1 MDNVNG
7 HEPGTSL
14 DVIDVQEQAPIAAY
28 LEAAQQTRN
37 RIVDELRGLRDS
49 EQQLVDEFTRQ
60 AGEARARVSNYQRAL
75 DALGSR
81 KRAAPAKPKP
91 APAKQRRS
99 ARLTSGRSQTQRSS
113 EVRRRVVALMPDS
126 PHKVGEVPVVTS
138 ATSPTTRR
146 DISRESVDQAMQ
158 VLREREV
165 VRIAGTGRGGGKL
178 FALMPEGTN
187 D

>member
-49 EQQLVDEFTRQ
+49 EQRLVDEFTRQ

-81 KRAAPAKPKP
+81 KRTAPAKP
-91 APAKQRRS
+91 APAKQAAKRGGGKQWRVS
-99 ARLTSGRSQTQRSS
+99 DLKVE
-113 EVRRRVVALMPDS
+113 EVRQRIVALMPDS
-126 PHKVGEVPVVTS
+126 PHKVGEVPVVTIS
-138 ATSPTTRR
+138 YVADNSEG
-146 DISRESVDQAMQ
+146 ISRESVEQAMNA
-158 VLREREV
+158 LREREV

-178 FALMPEGTN
+178 FALMPEGT
-187 D
+187 DD